1 MSPFLPTLVTS
12 ARSTTRISRP
22 RGPPSEGLLV
32 AVEPAGGGR
41 PGGRVGGLAAL
52 VAALVA
58 APGVG
63 LLAVGR
69 RSAAGLAAAAPV
81 GLFGA
86 GDRPP
91 HARPDL
97 VGDHLDL
104 RALLAVLG
112 LPRALLEAARD
123 DHPVAF

>member
-22 RGPPSEGLLV
+22 RGPPSERLLV

-41 PGGRVGGLAAL
+41 PRGCVGGLAPL
-52 VAALVA
+52 VATLVA

-63 LLAVGR
+63 LLAVGGR
-69 RSAAGLAAAAPV
+69 AAAGLGAAPV
-81 GLFGA
+81 GLLGA

-91 HARPDL
+91 HAGPDL
-97 VGDHLDL
+97 VGDH
-104 RALLAVLG
+104 
-112 LPRALLEAARD
+112 
-123 DHPVAF
+123 F